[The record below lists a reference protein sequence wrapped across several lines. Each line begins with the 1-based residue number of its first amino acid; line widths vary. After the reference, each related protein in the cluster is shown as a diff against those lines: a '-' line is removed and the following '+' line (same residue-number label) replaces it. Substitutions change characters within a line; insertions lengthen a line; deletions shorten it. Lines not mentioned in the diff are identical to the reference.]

1 MRLALVVAALLSV
14 SVRAQEPSAPPL
26 PTPSDVD
33 AQPQPY
39 PVQPAPQPMPYPVQ
53 PVPQPMPYPVQ
64 PIPVETPVERVPTW
78 AERCFGYPSG
88 LFVMPLPRMTAGVVA
103 GAPVTPVTRSAPVNQ
118 GGSGGSSA
126 SSSGSLG
133 GGDGKALLVIVVLAA
148 IALPIVVYAVD
159 DDAPPIVSQ
168 RFGCPSLQLDLA
180 GGVDVSSAFTGP
192 RGGGQA
198 RLSVGYHFFGMDL
211 QLDVSPGVSALATH
225 ALVRLP
231 PKKHIEGGI
240 AVGYRRMWV
249 GGELRQGF
257 DVGLPHRYAF
267 WRDDLR
273 TLGLEVRP
281 MFTISPGGVDPSL
294 EVTFI
299 VPVFEMLHARV
310 GGRVYSFGQSIV
322 FGGQAGL
329 SFGL

>member
-1 MRLALVVAALLSV
+1 MRLVLVIAALLSLPV
-14 SVRAQEPSAPPL
+14 LAQEPTAPPL
-26 PTPSDVD
+26 PSPSDVD
-33 AQPQPY
+33 AHPQPD
-39 PVQPAPQPMPYPVQ
+39 PVPPT

-64 PIPVETPVERVPTW
+64 PIPVDAPVERVPTW
-78 AERCFGYPSG
+78 GERCFGYPSG
-88 LFVMPLPRMTAGVVA
+88 LFVMPLPRMTAGIVA
-103 GAPVTPVTRSAPVNQ
+103 GGPVTPVTRSAPVNQ
-118 GGSGGSSA
+118 GPSGGSGA
-126 SSSGSLG
+126 SSGGSLG

-159 DDAPPIVSQ
+159 DDAPPIVTQ
-168 RFGCPSLQLDLA
+168 RFGCPSLHLDLI
-180 GGVDVSSAFTGP
+180 GGVDVSSGFTGP
-192 RGGGQA
+192 RAAGQA
-198 RLSVGYHFFGMDL
+198 RFTLGYHFAGMDL
-211 QLDVSPGVSALATH
+211 QLDLSPGVSALATH

-231 PKKHIEGGI
+231 PKKHIEGGV

-281 MFTISPGGVDPSL
+281 MFTIGPGGVDPSL
-294 EVTFI
+294 EVAFL
-299 VPVFEMLHARV
+299 VPLFEVLHARV

-329 SFGL
+329 SFGI